1 MIGNT
6 GVAVISLFLSPCLL
20 GVLYCLQ
27 RQVYTPL
34 SSENTGRSKATVRV
48 QAGLTLVETATAHNL
63 PSVSKRI
70 CSTSDIVVLAS
81 TI

>member
-1 MIGNT
+1 MPIRCFVLSATT
-6 GVAVISLFLSPCLL
+6 GIHPTEFRKDRKV
-20 GVLYCLQ
+20 
-27 RQVYTPL
+27 
-34 SSENTGRSKATVRV
+34 ESKVRV